1 MARRDAHDAGGEG
14 GPSSTARRQTSK
26 RAAWSLADQAFSS
39 ITNFALASV
48 VARNVSQ
55 DEFGAFALIFSA
67 YLVVLGIVRAF
78 STLPLL
84 VRFTGVDDRDW
95 EEGTRR
101 ATGSAIVGGAV
112 GGACCVAA
120 ALLFHDAAGAL
131 VALAVSLPGLMLQ
144 ETWRLAFVAHGSP
157 ARALVNDVVWA
168 LVLGPLLLWAVSV
181 DQPSAEVFML
191 AWGVA
196 GTVAGVVGMVQARIV
211 PQPKGVVGWTRDHWE
226 LSGHQLGE
234 FAMLSGTNQGVMYAA
249 GAVGGLAAAGAL
261 RAGQVLLGPLRTAYQ
276 ASWFVALSEFVRL
289 LKRRPQSFFRVT
301 VWVSIITGLGGLAYG
316 AVFVVFGST
325 LGPILLGE
333 TWVNARPL
341 IIPLTISTASAG
353 FALGANVGL
362 RAMQEPARSL
372 RARMT
377 VGPLTL
383 AAGIVGVLMASAEG
397 GAWGLA
403 TAGVIGV
410 AIWWWHFQVA
420 LHEHVR
426 RVPVEPTSDDLLAD
440 RTEDVPV

>member
-1 MARRDAHDAGGEG
+1 MAREDIHDDGGERVAG
-14 GPSSTARRQTSK
+14 TARRQTSK

-67 YLVVLGIVRAF
+67 YLLVLGVVRAF

-95 EEGTRR
+95 TEGTRR
-101 ATGSAIVGGAV
+101 ATGSAIVGGAF
-112 GGACCVAA
+112 GGAICFAA
-120 ALLFHDAAGAL
+120 ALVFRDAAGAL
-131 VALAVSLPGLMLQ
+131 VALAISLPGLMLQ

-157 ARALVNDVVWA
+157 ARALVNDMVWA
-168 LVLGPLLLWAVSV
+168 LALGPLLLWAVSL

-196 GTVAGVVGMVQARIV
+196 GTVAGAVGIVQARIV
-211 PQPKGVVGWTRDHWE
+211 PHPKGVVAWTRDHWD

-276 ASWFVALSEFVRL
+276 AAWFVALSEFVRL
-289 LKRRPQSFFRVT
+289 LKRRPENFLRVS
-301 VWVSIITGLGGLAYG
+301 VWVSIVTGLGGLAYG

-325 LGPILLGE
+325 LGPILLGD

-341 IIPLTISTASAG
+341 MVPLAISVATSG
-353 FALGANVGL
+353 FSLGSNVGL

-372 RARMT
+372 RARVT
-377 VGPLTL
+377 AGTLTL
-383 AAGIVGVLMASAEG
+383 IGGIVGVLLAGAEG
-397 GAWGLA
+397 AAWGLA
-403 TAGVIGV
+403 TAGLMAVG
-410 AIWWWHFQVA
+410 IWWWHFQVA
-420 LHEHVR
+420 LHAHAPV
-426 RVPVEPTSDDLLAD
+426 VPTEPTSDDLLAD